1 MGILP
6 APDIQAGITK
16 AKAAGSAPQT
26 VNTGSKNFMDLIA
39 SAAGQQQQADAT
51 TIPLWRAT
59 HKVTSRHIGPGGEE
73 TFRSQSQNTTP
84 DQYAV
89 DAASTQFGVLLM
101 APAKM
106 AEWGDLAWKAGL
118 ITADNRNDA
127 NALGKAW
134 DIAINWAVNIK
145 KASNGST
152 EVTPF
157 EAAKMVAQNTGSALL
172 AQQADSAAHFT
183 GNKTVETTTDKRP
196 PANSGDVLHQLLGR
210 NPTAGEQATYQHGLN
225 QTAAAHPISTE
236 RVGHYVDG
244 ALTSSTSTVTGGYDE
259 HAAQIQQASSAS
271 PDVARNQQAT
281 TFYQALVDAIGAAV

>member
-1 MGILP
+1 MAVDP
-6 APDIQAGITK
+6 AITAGIAK
-16 AKAAGSAPQT
+16 AKVSVASPLAGDAGGNNFAALIAGAAGA
-26 VNTGSKNFMDLIA
+26 
-39 SAAGQQQQADAT
+39 QQGATDAT

-59 HKVTSRHIGPGGEE
+59 HKVTQRHIGPGGEE

-101 APAKM
+101 DPAKM
-106 AEWGDLAWKAGL
+106 HEWGDLAWKAGL

-157 EAAKMVAQNTGSALL
+157 EAAKMVAQNTGSTLL

-183 GNKTVETTTDKRP
+183 GNKTTTSSTVDNRMT
-196 PANSGDVLHQLLGR
+196 SQTGDVLHQMLGR
-210 NPTAGEQATYQHGLN
+210 NPTAGEKAAYQHGLN
-225 QTAAAHPISTE
+225 SVAAANPEVTTS
-236 RVGHYVDG
+236 VNQYKDG
-244 ALTSSTSTVTGGYDE
+244 AQVGQTNTVTGGYDQQ
-259 HAAQIQQASSAS
+259 AAAIQQASSAS
-271 PDVARNQQAT
+271 PEVAKNQAAT
-281 TFYQALVDAIGAAV
+281 TYYDALVKAIGAAA